1 MGSMPAPLISSADL
15 RSMPRYTPMLHRR
28 LALMGSGISLFVLAV
43 PLAAQTETVMIEQ
56 INRIVFPADGSSAA
70 RDICTGLKAG
80 VLSRDQIGTALA
92 KVQQALDRYADR
104 TYVTSYVTDFNR
116 AAASISGCNVQVTG
130 PDNSNLNRW
139 SF

>member
-1 MGSMPAPLISSADL
+1 M
-15 RSMPRYTPMLHRR
+15 
-28 LALMGSGISLFVLAV
+28 
-43 PLAAQTETVMIEQ
+43 
-56 INRIVFPADGSSAA
+56 
-70 RDICTGLKAG
+70 
-80 VLSRDQIGTALA
+80 LSRDQIGTALA
-92 KVQQALDRYADR
+92 KVQQALVRYADR